1 MTMTIGEKI
10 TFFRKRLNISQEEMA
25 DRIGMTPQGYG
36 KIERDETDVPYSR
49 LELVCGALNT
59 SLENLAAYGE
69 KSISNNTNS
78 SISSNANNG
87 NNSTYQIYSNE
98 MLAQENNFLKD
109 KILLLE
115 GKIKDL
121 EEIIVLMKSK

>member
-49 LELVCGALNT
+49 LDLICGALNT
-59 SLENLAAYGE
+59 SLEDLAAYGE
-69 KSISNNTNS
+69 KSIANNTNS
-78 SISSNANNG
+78 LIGNNG

-98 MLAQENNFLKD
+98 ILAQENQFLKE

-115 GKIKDL
+115 SKIKGL
-121 EEIIVLMKSK
+121 EEIIALMKGN

>member
-49 LELVCGALNT
+49 LDLICGALNT
-59 SLENLAAYGE
+59 SLEDLAAYGE

-78 SISSNANNG
+78 LIGNNG

-98 MLAQENNFLKD
+98 ILAQENQFLKE

-115 GKIKDL
+115 SKIKGL
-121 EEIIVLMKSK
+121 EEIIALMKGN